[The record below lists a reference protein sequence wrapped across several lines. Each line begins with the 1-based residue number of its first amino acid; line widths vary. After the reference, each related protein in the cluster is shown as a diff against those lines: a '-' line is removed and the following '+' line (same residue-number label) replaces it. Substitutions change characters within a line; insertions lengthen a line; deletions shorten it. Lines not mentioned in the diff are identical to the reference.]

1 MDRADLPPTPP
12 ATRTRQAHP
21 DRVRT
26 APHTSRNRGLKIT
39 PRESTELGAVP
50 AADFTDWL
58 LFDQFSP
65 SIVGRRGLATGTLYN
80 RSGELVCIATQEG
93 YFAEQ
98 RQ

>member
-1 MDRADLPPTPP
+1 
-12 ATRTRQAHP
+12 
-21 DRVRT
+21 
-26 APHTSRNRGLKIT
+26 
-39 PRESTELGAVP
+39 